1 MLHPD
6 GQYEPHLIP
15 DLIAPI
21 IEGEADL
28 VLGTRMLEPGRAR
41 QAGMPLYKIAANR
54 FLTTIENR
62 IMGTHLTDLHSGYRA
77 YSKELL
83 LGIPFLRNSIDFSF
97 DSEVLYADVRLRVP
111 DRRGPGPDP
120 LRRRG
125 LLDRAQALDRLRP
138 EDAVD
143 GAAAAPAPDPAAALA
158 EVHPLSPAG
167 AITGERVSSPEGGF
181 NPTWQR
187 HVAAYALAA
196 RHLPR
201 GTVLDLG
208 CGVGHSYELLAPRE
222 TVGLDISAEAVA
234 GQARETHVADM
245 RATPFADDRF
255 DALLSVHSLE
265 HVPDPERVLA
275 EARRVVALGG
285 VAIFVTPNRL
295 TFAKPDEIIDPY
307 HYVELDP
314 AQLAELCEPF
324 FESVRILG
332 IAGSDRYRSLVAAE
346 SPARPA
352 AAARSSAPAPPGAPS
367 RPPAPLRPD
376 AQSRAA
382 GARPGRRGDRGR
394 RLRADG
400 PRPR

>member
-1 MLHPD
+1 M
-6 GQYEPHLIP
+6 
-15 DLIAPI
+15 
-21 IEGEADL
+21 
-28 VLGTRMLEPGRAR
+28 T
-41 QAGMPLYKIAANR
+41 
-54 FLTTIENR
+54 
-62 IMGTHLTDLHSGYRA
+62 
-77 YSKELL
+77 
-83 LGIPFLRNSIDFSF
+83 
-97 DSEVLYADVRLRVP
+97 
-111 DRRGPGPDP
+111 
-120 LRRRG
+120 
-125 LLDRAQALDRLRP
+125 
-138 EDAVD
+138 
-143 GAAAAPAPDPAAALA
+143 
-158 EVHPLSPAG
+158 PAG

-196 RHLPR
+196 RHLPQ

-222 TVGLDISAEAVA
+222 TVGLDICAEAVA

-275 EARRVVALGG
+275 EARRVVAPDG

-314 AQLAELCEPF
+314 AQLAELCEPY

-332 IAGSDRYRSLVAAE
+332 IAGSERYRSLVAGGE
-346 SPARPA
+346 GPARPA
-352 AAARSSAPAPPGAPS
+352 AAARPAAPASAGAPPGAP
-367 RPPAPLRPD
+367 APLRPN
-376 AQSRAA
+376 AQPARDGSRT
-382 GARPGRRGDRGR
+382 RRR
-394 RLRADG
+394 RRSRSSDFALTR
-400 PRPR
+400 PRPRGRSDVVAICTGPIRRIELRGDGADRRSRRREPPP